1 MGNGARMVFSVI
13 SIIFIAAAYNAKSY
27 ALSASTTMGLKAG
40 QDPARW
46 NRVFWSLLIG
56 LLPIAL
62 IYLEGGIIVAKAA
75 VLVASLPLLVIIGL
89 MSVHL
94 VRCLKDTAGA

>member
-1 MGNGARMVFSVI
+1 MGNGARVVFSI
-13 SIIFIAAAYNAKSY
+13 ITIIFIAAAYNAKSY
-27 ALSASTTMGLKAG
+27 GLSASTTIGLQVG

-62 IYLEGGIIVAKAA
+62 LYLEGGITVAKAA
-75 VLVASLPLLVIIGL
+75 VLVASLPLLLVIGL

-94 VRCLKDTAGA
+94 VRCLNDQAGA